1 MAGDNIVDFLK
12 EDIEKLEKKVEDG
25 FRDLNTKIDVFM
37 ANYVHKEE
45 FNERIFEI
53 KKEAEKL
60 EIAIN
65 DRIAKIEKDKVDK
78 EIFDPIQ
85 KTLSRLNWI
94 VIGAVVAGLLALIM
108 K

>member
-45 FNERIFEI
+45 FKERISEI